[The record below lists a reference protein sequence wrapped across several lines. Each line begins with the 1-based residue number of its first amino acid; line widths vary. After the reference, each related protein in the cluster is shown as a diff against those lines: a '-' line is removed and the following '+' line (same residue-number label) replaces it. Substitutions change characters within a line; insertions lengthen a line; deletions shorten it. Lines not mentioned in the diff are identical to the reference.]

1 MSPFFTVQ
9 MYSTNRTKHWKLVT
23 VRLLYFKQQ
32 FSDGGI
38 EAKKSERVV
47 GDLEDKKAIL
57 AQGVKELDELRAS
70 KVCRMNVHSG
80 ECRLLN
86 IAP

>member
-1 MSPFFTVQ
+1 
-9 MYSTNRTKHWKLVT
+9 
-23 VRLLYFKQQ
+23 
-32 FSDGGI
+32 
-38 EAKKSERVV
+38 VV
-47 GDLEDKKAIL
+47 GDLEDKKALL

-86 IAP
+86 IVP